1 MLLTAAGAV
10 SLLIWIYLLGFRGGF
25 WCVSRHLP
33 LPAPRKTPERRIAVV
48 IPARNEAAV
57 IGQAITSLL
66 QQQFP
71 SPLHIFIVDD
81 ASTDGTADVA
91 ALTAESAGLRDSLTI
106 IPGKPLAP
114 GWTGKL
120 WALQQGVD
128 AALNIAPDYLLL
140 TDADVVHGRNSVP
153 ELVDIA
159 EGEARDLACYM
170 VKLACNTFA
179 EKALIPAFVFFF
191 LKLYPPSW
199 IASKRL
205 KTAAAAGGCILIRS
219 EALQRIGGLESIRT
233 EIIDDCALARQM
245 KRAGGQL
252 SMALTYS
259 TVSIRSYGTFA
270 EIGRM
275 ISRTAFNQLRHS
287 SLLLIA
293 TFFGLFVTYL
303 LPLLL
308 LLAGERSATI
318 LGFAAWLLMS
328 VAYLPMVR
336 FYRSSMV
343 WSLSLPLI
351 ATFYLGATIHSAVQY
366 WRGFGGEW
374 KGRVQDT
381 RA

>member
-91 ALTAESAGLRDSLTI
+91 ALTAERAGLRESLTI

-159 EGEARDLACYM
+159 EDEARDLASYM

-191 LKLYPPSW
+191 LKLYPPAW

-205 KTAAAAGGCILIRS
+205 KTAAAAGGCILIRT

-252 SMALTYS
+252 SMALTSS

-293 TFFGLFVTYL
+293 TVFGLFVTYL

-308 LLAGERSATI
+308 LLAGERSAMI
-318 LGFAAWLLMS
+318 LGLSAWLLMS